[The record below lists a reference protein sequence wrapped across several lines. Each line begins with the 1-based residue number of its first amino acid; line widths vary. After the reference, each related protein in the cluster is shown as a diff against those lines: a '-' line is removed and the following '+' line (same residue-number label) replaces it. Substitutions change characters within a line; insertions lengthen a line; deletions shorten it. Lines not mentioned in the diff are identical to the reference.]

1 LTCPRGDGDDGGMRD
16 ERVRAPSGTTR
27 PPAGAAA
34 PPATAAQQIK
44 RLQRSAGNAAVG
56 RLMRTPGGGRVL
68 ARFVA
73 PYTAPFIAAQLDDA
87 MSGLGTDEDKIF
99 AALSGVSRA
108 ELPQVESEYQK
119 RTKKNL
125 RAELQD
131 ELSDSDFK
139 KIAVYRP
146 AGVDSIAQQLHE
158 AMDRLGTD
166 ENAVYA
172 ALAGRS
178 AAEMASIAAAYKK
191 RTGHELMA
199 DLQDELSRSEL
210 MKLGAMSP
218 ETAKTPQIQAA
229 QIAEQLRDAIAG
241 PGTNED
247 AVLAALNGRDAA
259 MVAEIKKAYEKL
271 TGSTLEYA
279 LRDDLSGDEL
289 DQSLSGARID
299 HAVRE
304 TDTELGG
311 LMVGNFD
318 FELAGGKV
326 TITVRVKYQFTDDIT
341 ATEAS
346 DFKKRFQSA
355 VDAKWKNT
363 GYKLHGEG
371 VCAHP
376 DLPIEVLLVE
386 DPAHYHKVV
395 DVEKQTDTQ
404 RRPNI
409 MRDINVNLGTSSDTL
424 AHEFGHVLGLYD
436 EYEGPW
442 YENMMFW
449 HRNRPEDTNQ
459 LMDSGTEL
467 RPRYFEHIRERVQR
481 AAPPGCVYHIL
492 PPP

>member
-1 LTCPRGDGDDGGMRD
+1 MRTD
-16 ERVRAPSGTTR
+16 RVRVSSEATHPAPAAS
-27 PPAGAAA
+27 AAA
-34 PPATAAQQIK
+34 RAGTSAEQLRWI
-44 RLQRSAGNAAVG
+44 QRHAGNAAVG
-56 RLMRTPGGGRVL
+56 RLMRSPEHRRVL

-87 MSGLGTDEDKIF
+87 MSGWGTDEDKIF

-108 ELPQVESEYQK
+108 ELAQVEAEYAK

-125 RAELQD
+125 RRELLG

-146 AGVDSIAQQLHE
+146 AGVEAIAEQLRG
-158 AMDRLGTD
+158 AMSGLGTD
-166 ENAVYA
+166 ENAVFA

-178 AAEMASIAAAYKK
+178 GAELASISLAYKK
-191 RTGHELMA
+191 LTGHELMA
-199 DLQDELSRSEL
+199 DLEDELSRSDL
-210 MKLGAMSP
+210 LKLGVLSP
-218 ETAKTPQIQAA
+218 EAAKTPQVQAA

-259 MVAEIKKAYEKL
+259 MVAEIKKAYEKR
-271 TGSTLEYA
+271 TGSTLEAA

-289 DQSLSGARID
+289 DQALNAAGFDQAI
-299 HAVRE
+299 RE

-318 FELAGGKV
+318 FEFAGGKV
-326 TITVRVKYQFTDDIT
+326 TITVRVKYAFTDDIT
-341 ATEAS
+341 TAEAS
-346 DFKKRFQSA
+346 AFKTKFQSA
-355 VDAKWKNT
+355 VDGKWKST

-371 VCAHP
+371 NCPHV
-376 DLPIEVLLVE
+376 DVPIEVLLVE
-386 DPAHYHKVV
+386 DPARYHKVV
-395 DVEKQTDTQ
+395 DVEKQSDSD

-409 MRDINVNLGTSSDTL
+409 MRDINVNLSTSSDTL

-436 EYEGPW
+436 EYDGGAL
-442 YENMMFW
+442 ENAMFW
-449 HRNRPEDTNQ
+449 HRNRPEDVNH

-467 RPRYFEHIRERVQR
+467 RPRYFDHFRERVQR
-481 AAPPGCVYHIL
+481 AAPPGCVYHIV